1 MKVFIIDNYDSFT
14 FNLVHIIEDILD
26 QDVVVKRN
34 DCFSLDEL
42 EDYSHIVLS
51 PGPGL
56 PSEAGLM
63 PEAVRKYGPS
73 KKILGVCLGHQCIG
87 EVYGAELENL
97 SKVVHGKGVETIIT
111 QKDEPI
117 YSGLP
122 DKIITGRYHSW
133 VVSNKNLPSCLE
145 VTSEDDQGFIM
156 SLRHKEYEV
165 VGVQYHPES
174 VLTPHGR
181 TILENWLKK

>member
-1 MKVFIIDNYDSFT
+1 MKVFIVDNYDSFT

-34 DCFSLDEL
+34 DCFDLDEI
-42 EDYSHIVLS
+42 ENYTHIVLS

-63 PEAVRKYGPS
+63 PELVKRYGPS

-87 EVYGAELENL
+87 EVYGASLENL
-97 SKVVHGKGVETIIT
+97 SKVVHGKGVETIVT
-111 QKDEPI
+111 RKEEPI
-117 YSGLP
+117 YSGMP
-122 DKIITGRYHSW
+122 ERVITGRYHSW
-133 VVSNKNLPSCLE
+133 VVSSENFPDCLE
-145 VTSEDDQGFIM
+145 VTSKDEQGYIM
-156 SLRHKEYEV
+156 SLRHKEHEV

-174 VLTPHGR
+174 VLTPDGR
-181 TILENWLKK
+181 KLLENWLK

>member
-34 DCFSLDEL
+34 DCFEL
-42 EDYSHIVLS
+42 SEIEDYSHIVLS

-63 PEAVRKYGPS
+63 PEVVRQYGPS

-87 EVYGAELENL
+87 EVYGAGLENL
-97 SKVVHGKGVETIIT
+97 SKVVHGKGIETLIT
-111 QKDEPI
+111 HRDEQI
-117 YSGLP
+117 YKGLP
-122 DKIITGRYHSW
+122 EKIVTGRYHSW
-133 VVSNKNLPSCLE
+133 VVSNKNLPDCID
-145 VTSEDDQGFIM
+145 VTSVDDQGFIM
-156 SLRHKEYEV
+156 SLRHKEYDV

-174 VLTPHGR
+174 VLTPMGR
-181 TILENWLKK
+181 TILENWLA